1 MRNSLPLLEQIDNLK
16 VLENSFSEL
25 LFDDI
30 DESIEKMS
38 LKYISGLL
46 SNFEVIL
53 DKDDERINFLS
64 DAYYMKSQEYK
75 YIDFID
81 KVFEENDN
89 LCIIDTHLFRLN
101 YDYFLGYLNSGIDIK
116 FQYLLLHQYI
126 HLFNTKNRFFY
137 IKDKELLKL
146 FFIFSLR
153 ENMLSNF
160 FLFPKENI
168 CLISNFDCLF
178 PIFYKEEFLFEKYH
192 NFSKDTGLYLIKK

>member
-38 LKYISGLL
+38 LKYSRGLL
-46 SNFEVIL
+46 SNFAVIL
-53 DKDDERINFLS
+53 DKDDERINLLS

-81 KVFEENDN
+81 KVFKENDN

-192 NFSKDTGLYLIKK
+192 NFSRDTGLYLIKE

>member
-38 LKYISGLL
+38 LKYSSGLL

-53 DKDDERINFLS
+53 DKDDERINLLS
-64 DAYYMKSQEYK
+64 DAYYIKSQEYK

-81 KVFEENDN
+81 KVFKENDN

-116 FQYLLLHQYI
+116 FQYLLLHQ
-126 HLFNTKNRFFY
+126 
-137 IKDKELLKL
+137 
-146 FFIFSLR
+146 
-153 ENMLSNF
+153 
-160 FLFPKENI
+160 
-168 CLISNFDCLF
+168 
-178 PIFYKEEFLFEKYH
+178 
-192 NFSKDTGLYLIKK
+192 

>member
-1 MRNSLPLLEQIDNLK
+1 MLNNLPLLESVDNIK
-16 VLENSFSEL
+16 ILEDNFSEL

-30 DESIEKMS
+30 DESIEKMR
-38 LKYISGLL
+38 LKYNSVSL
-46 SNFEVIL
+46 SNFESIL
-53 DKDDERINFLS
+53 DANDERINLLS
-64 DAYYMKSQEYK
+64 NSYYMKLQESK
-75 YIDFID
+75 YLDFIL
-81 KVFEENDN
+81 KVFKENDN

-116 FQYLLLHQYI
+116 FQYLLLNQYI
-126 HLFNTKNRFFY
+126 HLFNTKNKYFY

-153 ENMLSNF
+153 ENMLSKF

-192 NFSKDTGLYLIKK
+192 NFSKDTGLYLIKE